1 MGDVCRRLALGLCV
15 TLGAQ
20 PSPYRILVAAES
32 EDQVALVEFRPCGPT
47 GGTSGCGATV
57 VRTYAVG
64 VNPVEIEGPH
74 GVVASSDSRSFYVT
88 MAHGRPYG
96 SLLQYD
102 LASGAL
108 TGQVELGM
116 FPATIDLTV
125 AGDLAYVVNF
135 NFHDPAMQPSSLS
148 VVDLSMF
155 DEVART
161 TTCRMPH
168 GSRLSRDGTRHYS
181 ACMMDD
187 LLVEVDTRTTK
198 ISRLLRLTSGSE
210 GTVAVDELSRA
221 RHAGHHA
228 STPAPASLCSP
239 TWAQPS
245 VDGATVWVACNR
257 SNEIVIVDVAK
268 WQVLRRV
275 KTPATPYN
283 LAATD
288 DGALMV
294 VTHKGP
300 GSTTVWRTRDASLA
314 TEVRGLRRIASGIAV
329 SADSRFAFVTFEG
342 KNDDPGTLDIIDL
355 AAGKTVASVNDG
367 KQAGGVAII
376 R

>member
-1 MGDVCRRLALGLCV
+1 MCQRLALGICL
-15 TLGAQ
+15 TLGPQ
-20 PSPYRILVAAES
+20 PSPYRVLVAAES

-47 GGTSGCGATV
+47 GTAPTCGATV

-74 GVVASSDSRSFYVT
+74 GVVASSDGRSFYVS

-102 LASGAL
+102 LATGTL
-108 TGQVELGM
+108 QGQVELGM

-135 NFHDPAMQPSSLS
+135 NFDDPAMQPSSLS
-148 VVDLSMF
+148 VVDVTIG
-155 DEVART
+155 DEVTRT

-168 GSRLSRDGTRHYS
+168 GSRLSPDGTRHYS

-198 ISRLLRLTSGSE
+198 ISRLLRLKAGSE
-210 GTVAVDELSRA
+210 GSVAVGDRPRA
-221 RHAGHHA
+221 PHAGHDA
-228 STPAPASLCSP
+228 TAAPPTPSCSP
-239 TWAQPS
+239 TWVQPS

-257 SNEIVIVDVAK
+257 SNEIVIVDVAQ
-268 WQVLRRV
+268 WRVLQRV

-283 LAATD
+283 MAATA

-300 GSTTVWRTRDASLA
+300 GSTSLWRARDASLV
-314 TEVRGLRRIASGIAV
+314 TEVRGVRRIASGVAV

-355 AAGKTVASVNDG
+355 AAGKTVASVNVG
-367 KQAGGVAII
+367 KQAGGVAIV